1 VITTLAVFDT
11 CVIAAAALIEART
24 QLTAAHRAHPRWA
37 AVFHTGR
44 HRKD

>member
-1 VITTLAVFDT
+1 VITTLAVFDVST
-11 CVIAAAALIEART
+11 ITAAVLIEAHL
-24 QLTAAHRAHPRWA
+24 QLTAPHRAHPRWA